1 MDTMNLVT
9 TVNAAAGHVRGESS
23 ALVPSGTVVRLR
35 ARTHAGLL
43 IDRTFAPDSAPWM
56 HPVC

>member
-1 MDTMNLVT
+1 MDMKRLVSMA
-9 TVNAAAGHVRGESS
+9 NAADIYVRGESS